1 MSKVWN
7 VIMLSDTAMKDNNI
21 SRRSFIRI
29 SSLAAGAIAIAGCTK
44 PATESNEPAH
54 KQPGDMTKRTN
65 PNTGDSVSVLGYGCM
80 RLPVVDADSGVID
93 QEAVNEQVDYA
104 LEHGVNY
111 FDSSPMYCKGKSE
124 EAMGIALSRHPRDS
138 YYIATKLSNFAPES
152 QSAEASEA
160 MFRRSLELFKTDYID
175 YYLLHSVGNGG
186 LENMHRRYFD
196 NGMIDFMKE
205 QRAKGVIR
213 NLGFSFHGDIACFNE
228 LLEMH
233 DRGDIH
239 WDFVQIQLNYI
250 NWEHPAEDNGIT
262 AEWLYNELVRRQ
274 IPAVIMEP
282 LLGGRLANV
291 PATVFT
297 KMKERRSDESVAS
310 WAFRFAAMPG
320 VLTVLS
326 GMTYMEHVKDNIATY
341 SPLQDIDED
350 EHLFLMTSAAAIV
363 ENGEIPCTACAYC
376 MPCPYGVD
384 IPGNF
389 AHFNKCIADD
399 NMPHDRRDPD
409 YARARRAYLVSY
421 DRSVERMRQ
430 ADRCIACG
438 SCLSACPQ
446 SIDIPAQ
453 LARVDKYT
461 EQLKQNKA

>member
-1 MSKVWN
+1 M
-7 VIMLSDTAMKDNNI
+7 ITGMKENKI
-21 SRRSFIRI
+21 SRRSFLRI
-29 SSLAAGAIAIAGCTK
+29 TSMAAGAIAIAGCSR
-44 PATESNEPAH
+44 PATDRKAH
-54 KQPGDMTKRTN
+54 KTKTLGDMTVRLN
-65 PNTGDSVSVLGYGCM
+65 PNTGDNVSILGYGCM
-80 RLPVVDADSGVID
+80 RLPTMTTEADSDPVID
-93 QEAVNEQVDYA
+93 QEAVNRQVDYA

-124 EAMGIALSRHPRDS
+124 EAMGIALGRHPRNS
-138 YYIATKLSNFAPES
+138 YYIATKLSNFAADT
-152 QSAEASEA
+152 QSAEASKA
-160 MFRRSLELFKTDYID
+160 MFFRSLDLFKTDYID

-186 LENMHRRYFD
+186 VENMHRRYFD
-196 NGMIDFMKE
+196 NGMIGFVKE

-262 AEWLYNELVRRQ
+262 AEWLYNELVKRN

-291 PATVFT
+291 PAPVYTR
-297 KMKERRSDESVAS
+297 MKELRPEESVAS

-326 GMTYMEHVKDNIATY
+326 GMTYIEHLKDNIATY
-341 SPLQDIDED
+341 SPLEPVDDD
-350 EHLFLMTSAAAIV
+350 EHRLLMRSAYAIV

-389 AHFNKCIADD
+389 AHFNKCINDD

-409 YARARRAYLVSY
+409 YARARRAYLVSF

-438 SCLSACPQ
+438 ACLSACPQ
-446 SIDIPAQ
+446 SIDIPGQ
-453 LARVDKYT
+453 LARVDRYT
-461 EQLKQNKA
+461 EELKRNKP

>member
-1 MSKVWN
+1 M
-7 VIMLSDTAMKDNNI
+7 ITDMKDNKI

-29 SSLAAGAIAIAGCTK
+29 SSMAAGAIALAGCFGSSADKKVYKAKK
-44 PATESNEPAH
+44 P
-54 KQPGDMTKRTN
+54 GGMTVRLN
-65 PNTGDSVSVLGYGCM
+65 HNTGDSVSVLGYGCM
-80 RLPVVDADSGVID
+80 RLPVINHGADTDPVID
-93 QEAVNEQVDYA
+93 QETVNRQVDYA

-124 EAMGIALSRHPRDS
+124 EAMGIALSRHPRES
-138 YYIATKLSNFAPES
+138 YYIATKLSNFAVDS
-152 QSAEASEA
+152 QSAEASKA
-160 MFRRSLELFKTDYID
+160 MFFRSLDLFKTDYID

-186 LENMHRRYFD
+186 IENMHRRYFD
-196 NGMIDFMKE
+196 NGMIDFVKE

-250 NWEHPAEDNGIT
+250 NWEHPAENNGIT
-262 AEWLYNELVRRQ
+262 AEWLYDELVKRN
-274 IPAVIMEP
+274 IPVVIMEP

-291 PATVFT
+291 PAAVYTG
-297 KMKERRSDESVAS
+297 MKERRPEESVAS

-326 GMTYMEHVKDNIATY
+326 GMTYIEHLKDNIATY
-341 SPLQDIDED
+341 SPLEPVDDE
-350 EHLFLMTSAAAIV
+350 EYRLLMHSADAIV

-389 AHFNKCIADD
+389 AHFNKCINDD
-399 NMPHDRRDPD
+399 NMPHNRRDPD
-409 YARARRAYLVSY
+409 YARARRAYLVSF

-430 ADRCIACG
+430 ADHCIACG
-438 SCLSACPQ
+438 SCLTACPQ
-446 SIDIPAQ
+446 SIDIPGQ
-453 LARVDKYT
+453 LARVERYT
-461 EQLKQNKA
+461 EKLKRNKP

>member
-1 MSKVWN
+1 
-7 VIMLSDTAMKDNNI
+7 MKDNKM

-29 SSLAAGAIAIAGCTK
+29 SSLAAGAIAIAGCTRK
-44 PATESNEPAH
+44 ATTAETHRA
-54 KQPGDMTKRTN
+54 KQPGEMTKRVN
-65 PNTGDSVSVLGYGCM
+65 HNTGDSVSILGFGCM
-80 RLPVVDADSGVID
+80 RLPTIDSNSARESDSMID
-93 QEAVNEQVDYA
+93 QEAVNGQVDYA

-124 EAMGIALSRHPRDS
+124 GAMGIALSRHPRDS
-138 YYIATKLSNFAPES
+138 YFIATKLSNFDPAT
-152 QSAEASEA
+152 QSAEASKA

-186 LENMHRRYFD
+186 LENMHQRYFD
-196 NGMIDFMKE
+196 NGMIDFLKE
-205 QRAKGVIR
+205 QRANGTIR

-233 DRGDIH
+233 DKGDIH
-239 WDFVQIQLNYI
+239 WDFVQIQLNYV
-250 NWEHPAEDNGIT
+250 NWEHAAEGNGIT
-262 AEWLYNELVRRQ
+262 AEWLYNELAKRQ
-274 IPAVIMEP
+274 IPVVIMEP

-291 PATVFT
+291 PAPVFT
-297 KMKERRSDESVAS
+297 KMKERRPDESVAS
-310 WAFRFAAMPG
+310 WAFRFAAQPG

-326 GMTYMEHVKDNIATY
+326 GMTYMEHVKDNVATY
-341 SPLQDIDED
+341 SPLEPVDED
-350 EHLFLMTSAAAIV
+350 EHQFLMRSATAIV

-389 AHFNKCIADD
+389 AHFNKCINED

-461 EQLKQNKA
+461 EELKRNKA